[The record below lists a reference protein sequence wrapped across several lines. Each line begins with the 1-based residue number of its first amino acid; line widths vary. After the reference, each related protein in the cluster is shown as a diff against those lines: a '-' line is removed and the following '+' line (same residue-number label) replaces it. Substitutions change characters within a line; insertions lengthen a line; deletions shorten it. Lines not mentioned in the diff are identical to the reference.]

1 MDNNLKLLY
10 KKKIVPSMVENF
22 GYQSVE
28 QVPKLVKISI
38 NKGLGKFLKNSKEL
52 ERSLKEIAIIT
63 GQQPKKNKARKSIAG
78 FKIREGLFVGGSVTL
93 RNNQMY
99 NFLSKLIHIA
109 LPGTRDFRGIKLSG
123 FDNNGN
129 YNLGLEEQLMFP
141 EISYDDITQS
151 HGLDIAFV
159 TSAKTNKEALTL
171 LQGFGMPFKIL

>member
-10 KKKIVPSMVENF
+10 KKEIVPSMVESF

-78 FKIREGLFVGGSVTL
+78 FKIHFS
-93 RNNQMY
+93 
-99 NFLSKLIHIA
+99 
-109 LPGTRDFRGIKLSG
+109 
-123 FDNNGN
+123 
-129 YNLGLEEQLMFP
+129 
-141 EISYDDITQS
+141 
-151 HGLDIAFV
+151 
-159 TSAKTNKEALTL
+159 
-171 LQGFGMPFKIL
+171 